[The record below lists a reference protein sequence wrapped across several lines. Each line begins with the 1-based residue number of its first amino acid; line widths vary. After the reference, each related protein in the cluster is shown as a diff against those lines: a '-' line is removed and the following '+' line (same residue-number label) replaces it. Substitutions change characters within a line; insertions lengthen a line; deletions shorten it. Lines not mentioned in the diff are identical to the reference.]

1 MNRPDPTDLEE
12 WGTSCAELVRLL
24 SEFEEGINRPSK
36 FKLALH
42 ENTPAF
48 QQQLTSDVRYV
59 FKNFSCDL
67 FEQKGLAKASNVNI
81 TYPECVHKVLKTML
95 MEGES
100 QFNERW
106 KFRLIRCEISI
117 DRKYKKNVLS
127 VPRRY
132 EKNQKEPEMRFA

>member
-12 WGTSCAELVRLL
+12 WGTPCAELVRLL

-36 FKLALH
+36 FKLVLH

-48 QQQLTSDVRYV
+48 QQQLTSDVRNV

-81 TYPECVHKVLKTML
+81 TYPECVHKALKTML

-132 EKNQKEPEMRFA
+132 EKNQKEPEKRFA

>member
-12 WGTSCAELVRLL
+12 WGTPCAELVRLL

-36 FKLALH
+36 FKLVLH

-48 QQQLTSDVRYV
+48 QQQLTSDVRNV

-81 TYPECVHKVLKTML
+81 TYPECVHKALKTML

-100 QFNERW
+100 QFNESW

-132 EKNQKEPEMRFA
+132 EKNQKEPEKRFA